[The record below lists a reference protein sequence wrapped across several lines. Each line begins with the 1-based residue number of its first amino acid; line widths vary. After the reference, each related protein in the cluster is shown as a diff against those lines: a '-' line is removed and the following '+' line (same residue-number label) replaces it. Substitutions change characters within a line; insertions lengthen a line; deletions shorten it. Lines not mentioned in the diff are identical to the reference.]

1 MKGKNL
7 LISFEYL
14 ANYCFSF
21 SLGAWSL
28 IGSVFLSKLTSK
40 AKLQDVLVSLQD
52 RIFTLASFTVLAIIF
67 AILGF
72 YFSSKDK
79 YQEKLIA
86 EF

>member
-14 ANYCFSF
+14 ANYCFSI

-28 IGSVFLSKLTSK
+28 TGSVFLSKLTSK
-40 AKLQDVLVSLQD
+40 AKLEDILLSLQD
-52 RIFTLASFTVLAIIF
+52 RVFTLGFFTILAIVF

-72 YFSSKDK
+72 YFSSRDK
-79 YQEKLIA
+79 YQENIIA
-86 EF
+86 EI